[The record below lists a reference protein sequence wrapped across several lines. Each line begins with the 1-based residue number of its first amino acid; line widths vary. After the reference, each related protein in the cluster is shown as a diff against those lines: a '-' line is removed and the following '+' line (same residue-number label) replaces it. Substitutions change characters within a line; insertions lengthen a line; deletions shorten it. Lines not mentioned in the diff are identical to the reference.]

1 MNIPSNLHYTREH
14 EWVRLIDDS
23 TAEIGITD
31 YAQESLGDITFI
43 EGPSVGKTVTAGE
56 SFGVVESV
64 KAASDLFSPIDGEVI
79 ETNAVLESQP
89 ELVNQDPYEAGWM
102 VRIKISDLAQIGK
115 LLAPEAYE
123 QLIGG

>member
-43 EGPSVGKTVTAGE
+43 EGPSVGKSVAAGE

-64 KAASDLFSPIDGEVI
+64 KAASDLFSPVDGEVL
-79 ETNAVLESQP
+79 ETNAALESQP

-102 VRIKISDLAQIGK
+102 VRIKIRDLSQIAK

>member
-14 EWVRLIDDS
+14 EWVRLVDDS

-43 EGPSVGKTVTAGE
+43 EGPPVGKTVTSGE

-64 KAASDLFSPIDGEVI
+64 KAASDLFSPMDGEVI
-79 ETNAVLESQP
+79 ETNTALETQP
-89 ELVNQDPYEAGWM
+89 ELVNQDPYETGWM

-115 LLAPEAYE
+115 LLSPEAYE
-123 QLIGG
+123 QLIGN